1 MDGAI
6 VAILVEE
13 GQMVEAGQTLV
24 VLEAMKMEHQLK
36 AGVAGRVE
44 SISTQVGQQVKTKQI
59 LVTVKGAEDAAE

>member
-1 MDGAI
+1 
-6 VAILVEE
+6 
-13 GQMVEAGQTLV
+13 
-24 VLEAMKMEHQLK
+24 MEHQLK